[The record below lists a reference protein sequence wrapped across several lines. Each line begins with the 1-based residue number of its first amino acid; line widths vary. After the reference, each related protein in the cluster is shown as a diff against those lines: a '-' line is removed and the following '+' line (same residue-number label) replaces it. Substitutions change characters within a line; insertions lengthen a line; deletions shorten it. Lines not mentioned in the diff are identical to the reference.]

1 MNKLQLRAARP
12 RTASTFHRRKA
23 SQGASRLREAV
34 SVISL
39 HHSAPARRV
48 HSLRAQWFRNPVSGA
63 LECRWIADTTT
74 EPPVRSGHVRFQHTL
89 IHHVL
94 RMPRRLHRARMR
106 PPSR

>member
-23 SQGASRLREAV
+23 WQGASHVRQAV
-34 SVISL
+34 SVITL
-39 HHSAPARRV
+39 NAPARRV
-48 HSLRAQWFRNPVSGA
+48 HSLRAQWFRNPVSGV

-74 EPPVRSGHVRFQHTL
+74 EPPVHGGHVRFQHTL